1 MGAEAEPFLAA
12 ARGLAPLV
20 HSLRDRFDQDRMLP
34 PALVDAMEKAG
45 LFGLWKPRSLGGPEL
60 SPLALLIITE
70 ELARQD
76 GSFGWCAVIP
86 AGYSRLA
93 GAMEESAAREVFGAG
108 RGVLAGALTPSG
120 KAIVVPG
127 GYRVTGRWSYGSFI
141 EYSDWVLGG
150 CVTEDESGPLKFAD
164 GGTQFRLCLFPRA
177 AVEVLDIWHVG
188 GLRATGSN
196 DYRVTDIFV
205 PEAFSIPMP
214 EFNPPPRHPGPLY
227 AIPLPS
233 TFVAGIAAVLL
244 GIARAAID
252 SVIEIAATKTTAGTG
267 PVLRDKPLAQAD
279 LARAEAMLRSGRA
292 YLFDEVGAMWNDTLA
307 GRPVTMQSRA
317 QVRLAAVQAGQNAIA
332 ATDLMYQLAG
342 GASLFQS
349 GRLERC
355 LRDIHAA
362 GQHFVMSP
370 QTWLEPIGR
379 ALFGMNPG
387 TTRF

>member
-1 MGAEAEPFLAA
+1 MTAFLAA

-20 HSLRDRFDQDRMLP
+20 DTLRDRFDQDRMLP
-34 PALVDAMEKAG
+34 PSLVDAMGNAG
-45 LFGLWKPRSLGGPEL
+45 LFGLWLPRTLGGPEL
-60 SPLALLIITE
+60 APLSLLTVTE

-76 GSFGWCAVIP
+76 ASVGWCAVIP
-86 AGYSRLA
+86 GGYSRLA
-93 GAMEESAAREVFGAG
+93 GAMEEPAARQVFGSG
-108 RGVLAGALTPSG
+108 RGVLVGALTPSG
-120 KAIVVPG
+120 KAIAVPG

-150 CVTEDESGPLKFAD
+150 CVTQDDSGPLKFAD
-164 GGTQFRLCLFPRA
+164 GGPQFRLCLFPRA

-196 DYRVTDIFV
+196 DYRVNELFV
-205 PEAFSIPMP
+205 PETLSIPMP
-214 EFNPPPRHPGPLY
+214 DFNPPACHPGPLY

-233 TFVAGIAAVLL
+233 TFVSCIAAVML
-244 GIARAAID
+244 GTARAAIE
-252 SVIEIAATKTTAGTG
+252 SVIEIAAGKTTAGTG

-279 LARAEAMLRSGRA
+279 LARAEASLRSGRA
-292 YLFDEVGAMWNDTLA
+292 YLFDELGSMWNDTQA
-307 GRPVTMQSRA
+307 GRPISLHSRA

-342 GASLFQS
+342 GAALFQS

-355 LRDIHAA
+355 FRDIHAA

-379 ALFGMNPG
+379 ALFGLNPG